1 MMRPAVQ
8 KKAREVEQLYSMI
21 KDAKVVGLIRLKKLP
36 DRILQDVRNKLR
48 GKVGFRVAKKA
59 VIQRALEKAARG
71 SALLEHLDEP
81 VCLFWTSEMTP
92 YQLFMFLKRN
102 KGVAAAKPGQI
113 APFDIVVPAGE
124 TDLPPGPALT
134 ELKMAKINAQVRGG
148 KIVVAKDSVV
158 AKAGER
164 ITGPVASA
172 LQKLKIY
179 PFEIG
184 AELIVAQEDGVV
196 YLPEVL
202 DVEPEDLV
210 KEFQRMVDES
220 FALSINANIPTPANI
235 DYLISKSFTDAV
247 SLAYNANVYSTLS
260 IERLISE
267 AYAQSQ
273 SLERITK

>member
-1 MMRPAVQ
+1 MRPAVE

-59 VIQRALEKAARG
+59 VIQRALEKAACG

-210 KEFQRMVDES
+210 KEFQRMVNES